1 MGKFWTT
8 LRQMFKP
15 AAPAPDPA
23 QVAME
28 RRIAMNRYQ
37 GELAQAVRRQD
48 RFLKEY
54 ISQAV
59 EAKRTGDSA
68 TLRSIKGMIVQTMAM
83 RKRAQRMLNASKLAA
98 TKVDQMGS
106 FREFIGMLEEASRAM
121 AEQGFSTEQLVRMQQ
136 DLAEGMQK
144 AQNQSEAID
153 QALDALDATMGGL
166 AERSEVS
173 AGISDS
179 ALDEMIAKLS
189 GEKDTAAESRLEELL
204 AKI

>member
-1 MGKFWTT
+1 MGKLLKW
-8 LRQMFKP
+8 LEKVFKP
-15 AAPAPDPA
+15 AVDPEQA
-23 QVAME
+23 ALA
-28 RRIAMNRYQ
+28 RRIAMSRYQ
-37 GELAQAVRRQD
+37 MGLSQAVKRQD

-54 ISQAV
+54 MSQAV

-106 FREFIGMLEEASRAM
+106 FREFIGMMEEASRAM
-121 AEQGFSTEQLVRMQQ
+121 AELGFSTEQLARMQQ
-136 DLAEGMQK
+136 DLAVGLQK
-144 AQNQSEAID
+144 AQNQSAAID

-166 AERSEVS
+166 AEQDEVS

-179 ALDEMIAKLS
+179 ALDEMIANLAV
-189 GEKDTAAESRLEELL
+189 EKDTAAESRLEELL